1 MLKSL
6 KSALIIFA
14 FFTVLTGLLYPLLI
28 TGAAQVIF
36 PWQANGSVLTAHN
49 GTVKGSAL
57 IGQSF
62 TDPKYFWGRLSATAA
77 YPYNASSSGG
87 SNFSVLNDTLLKQVQ
102 ARIDALHI
110 ADPENNLA
118 IPADLVTASGSGL
131 DPDISIAAA
140 RYQAARVARVR
151 NIPVDRVLSLID
163 QNTIGRTFGFLG
175 EPRVNVLRLNL
186 ALDAIK

>member
-6 KSALIIFA
+6 KSAIIILA
-14 FFTVLTGLLYPLLI
+14 FFTVLTGFLYPLLI

-36 PWQANGSVLTAHN
+36 PWQANGSILTTRD

-87 SNFSVLNDTLLKQVQ
+87 SNFSVLNDALLKQVQ
-102 ARIDALHI
+102 TRIDALYA
-110 ADPENNLA
+110 ADPENTLA

-151 NIPVDRVLSLID
+151 NIPIDRVLSLID

-175 EPRVNVLRLNL
+175 ESRVNVLKLNL
-186 ALDAIK
+186 ALDASK